1 MWLCLLVLLP
11 HTVVGQESI
20 PPWPNSIFYQQ
31 ITTAPTDPKSDTILA
46 NMKASPAAG
55 VGAAKVRMHRN
66 ARVSTGCYE
75 ALYLR

>member
-1 MWLCLLVLLP
+1 MPRCGWFYPLVLLLP
-11 HTVVGQESI
+11 TVVGQGPI

-55 VGAAKVRMHRN
+55 VGAAKVPMHTHPC
-66 ARVSTGCYE
+66 VCQYP
-75 ALYLR
+75 LL